1 MFCEPPNVGGIVVQ
15 GFTSQPPAPTFA
27 SGTSLACFNSTAPT
41 GWTKQAT
48 HNDKAVRLVTGTPSS
63 GGSVAFSTVFG
74 KTATDAYT
82 LLSPDDIPSHTH
94 TILSAWRNA
103 SVTTNTMGSG
113 GGGATSQSIS
123 PSATGSDGSHAH
135 AMDIRVSYVDM
146 IMINKD

>member
-1 MFCEPPNVGGIVVQ
+1 MMGLGLFQ
-15 GFTSQPPAPTFA
+15 APAPTFA

-41 GWTKQAT
+41 GWTKQTT

-82 LLSPDDIPSHTH
+82 LVTPTDIPSHGHSTVSARSNANGAQNFTPSGAAAAGQLAL
-94 TILSAWRNA
+94 TI
-103 SVTTNTMGSG
+103 
-113 GGGATSQSIS
+113 
-123 PSATGSDGSHAH
+123 PSTGSDGSHSH
-135 AMDIRVSYVDM
+135 GMDIRVNYVDM